1 MISSMTGFG
10 RYEYVEGNRKVIVE
24 IKSVNH
30 RYLDLSLK
38 LSKRITALDQKIRN
52 RIKESI
58 GRGKVDV
65 YVHYE
70 EAADDNYDIRYNAH
84 IAQAYISNMRKM
96 QADFGITDDI
106 TTTKIAMMPDVFEL
120 VPVIRNEDELF
131 DTVSVAL
138 DKALEQFL
146 ESRRIE
152 GDKLKTDLIGKM
164 NEMSGYVEEIELKSP
179 QIIEA
184 YRTRLTEKV
193 GQLLGDTQIDE
204 SRIATEVTIYADKIC
219 VDEEVVRLKSHV
231 KEVIRTLET
240 EDAVGRKLD
249 FLAQELNREANTI
262 LSKSTNAELADV
274 GISLKT
280 LIEKVREQIQNVE

>member
-10 RYEYVEGNRKVIVE
+10 RYEYTEGNRKVIVE

-30 RYLDLSLK
+30 RYLDMSLK
-38 LSKRITALDQKIRN
+38 LSRRISALEQRIRAKV
-52 RIKESI
+52 KEKV
-58 GRGKVDV
+58 GRGKLDI

-70 EAADDNYDIRYNAH
+70 EPADDNFDIRYNAH
-84 IAQAYISNMRKM
+84 IAEAYINNMRKM
-96 QADFGITDDI
+96 QQEFGITDDI
-106 TTTKIAMMPDVFEL
+106 SVTKVAAMPDVFEL
-120 VPVIRNEDELF
+120 VPVIKDEEDMMA
-131 DTVSVAL
+131 TVSVAL
-138 DKALEQFL
+138 DKALSLFI

-152 GDKLKTDLIGKM
+152 GDKLKTDLLSKLE
-164 NEMSGYVEEIELKSP
+164 EMSGYVDEIEALSP
-179 QIIEA
+179 QIITA

-193 GQLLGDTQIDE
+193 QELLDNQAVDE

-219 VDEEVVRLKSHV
+219 VDEEIVRLKSHI
-231 KEVIRTLET
+231 KEVTRTLSE

-262 LSKSTNAELADV
+262 LSKSTNAELADI

-280 LIEKVREQIQNVE
+280 LIEKIREQIQNVE